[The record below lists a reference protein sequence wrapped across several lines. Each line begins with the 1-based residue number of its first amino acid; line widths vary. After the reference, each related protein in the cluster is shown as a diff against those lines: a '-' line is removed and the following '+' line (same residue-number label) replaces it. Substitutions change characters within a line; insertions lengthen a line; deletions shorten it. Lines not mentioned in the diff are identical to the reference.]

1 MTGDTAIRLRSLVSC
16 VHGRGEV
23 ADGDWDFAHWESGN
37 KYQRIVRS
45 ALLKLLTSENLGHML
60 PNAVVNIDG
69 IKRITKQAEGVRQI
83 LITGVTGQRMGP
95 VMLFK
100 RPR

>member
-1 MTGDTAIRLRSLVSC
+1 
-16 VHGRGEV
+16 
-23 ADGDWDFAHWESGN
+23 
-37 KYQRIVRS
+37 
-45 ALLKLLTSENLGHML
+45 ML

-69 IKRITKQAEGVRQI
+69 MKRITKQAEGVRQI

-100 RPR
+100 RPH